1 MTCNTPTSAIF
12 YKVEKWSRDGMRME
26 QMLYAHN
33 SLGKVQAIFSAK
45 AKHRSRIQLTIE
57 QRMRVLEQ
65 WPPHRV

>member
-1 MTCNTPTSAIF
+1 
-12 YKVEKWSRDGMRME
+12 MRME